1 MTQNTSASKSALT
14 TKSLVYCA
22 LLTALMAASAWISI
36 PLGPVP
42 FTMQTFVMT
51 FGLLILKP
59 REFLFS
65 VALYLLLG
73 ALGLPV
79 FSGMRGGFAML
90 LGPTG
95 GFLWGFFVAA
105 LLSYGAR
112 AALGNAAKKLPLVVM
127 DSVVATLY
135 TILIFVCGVFQLMIV
150 ANLDFAAALAAGVIP
165 FIFTGILK
173 LAGAVILVQ
182 ALRKT
187 LAKLMY

>member
-112 AALGNAAKKLPLVVM
+112 AALGSAAQKLPLVVI
-127 DSVVATLY
+127 DSAVATLY
-135 TILIFVCGVFQLMIV
+135 TILIFACGVFQLMIV